1 MLVEIWA
8 DIACPWCYIGKRRFE
23 GALARFE
30 QRERVEVAW
39 RSFELDPAAPRTHG
53 VSMNALLARKYGMP
67 ESQAAALNEHVTAE
81 AAKEGLEYHLEF
93 ARPGNTF
100 DAHRLTHL
108 AASQRL
114 RTVALERLMRAYFTE
129 GAEIGD
135 HATLARL
142 VAEVGVDAGAARAVL
157 AGDAYAAD
165 VRADERRARALG
177 VSGVPFFALDAR
189 YGVSGAQPSEA
200 LLDAL
205 RRAWESREGI
215 AASSG
220 GVATRAPGS

>member
-8 DIACPWCYIGKRRFE
+8 DVACPWCYIGKRRFE
-23 GALARFE
+23 GALARFPHRE
-30 QRERVEVAW
+30 QVEVAW

-53 VSMNALLARKYGMP
+53 VSMDALLARKYGMP
-67 ESQAAALNEHVTAE
+67 EAEAAALNAHVTAE
-81 AAKEGLEYHLEF
+81 AAKEGLEYHLER

-108 AASQRL
+108 AASQGL
-114 RTVALERLMRAYFTE
+114 RAVAVERLMHAYFCE

-135 HATLARL
+135 RATLARL

-157 AGDAYAAD
+157 AGDAYADD

-177 VSGVPFFALDAR
+177 VSGVPFFVLGAR
-189 YGVSGAQPSEA
+189 FGLSGAQPSDT

-205 RRAWESREGI
+205 RRAWEGREGR
-215 AASSG
+215 AANGAAESTP
-220 GVATRAPGS
+220 AL